1 MEQNCTVRLQLRA
14 RYLRLFVGL
23 LLLLQLFVPH
33 KGWMILLV
41 GLGGAWLLA
50 YLWAHSLAHGLELT
64 REMRYGWAQVGDKL
78 QERFTLANKGWAPAT
93 RVAILDHSNVPGYNI
108 SAVKG
113 IGERAII
120 HWFEEGVCDR
130 RGLYTLGPTSVETGD
145 PFGLYSIVLEFPTSV
160 TMMVMPPVVQLPS
173 LDVAPAGRAG
183 EGWHRARALEQ
194 TVSVSSVREYVPG
207 DSMRWI
213 HWPTTARCD
222 ETFVRTFDSTPS
234 SNWWIFLDMDSRVQ
248 AGKGRRATQ
257 ELGVI
262 LAASL
267 ADRGLQMGKA
277 VGLAT
282 YGQDLTWLQPRLSAE
297 QRWQILRALALI
309 DIGEH
314 SLAAL
319 LASTQ
324 QALKQRSGLVIITPD
339 VEGSWLDSVALLLRR
354 GVVPTVLLLD
364 QQAFGGRGDAS
375 RTVAS
380 LESMDVTH
388 YLITPE
394 LLDQPE
400 ARPGQIGQ
408 WRKTSRGR
416 WEPQFHSR
424 ELIWRAL
431 T

>member
-14 RYLRLFVGL
+14 RYLPFLVGL
-23 LLLLQLFVPH
+23 LFLLQLAVPY
-33 KGWMILLV
+33 KGWVILLV
-41 GLGGAWLLA
+41 GLGGAWLLGW
-50 YLWAHSLAHGLELT
+50 LWARSLARGLELT

-78 QERFTLANKGWAPAT
+78 QERFTLANKGPAPAT
-93 RVAILDHSNVPGYNI
+93 WVAILDHSNMPGYST
-108 SAVKG
+108 SAVKQ

-130 RGLYTLGPTSVETGD
+130 RGLYTLGPTSLETGD
-145 PFGLYSIVLEFPTSV
+145 PFGFYTVTLDFSTSV
-160 TMMVMPPVVQLPS
+160 AMMVMPPVVHLPS

-183 EGWHRARALEQ
+183 EGRHTARALEQ
-194 TVSVSSVREYVPG
+194 TVSAAGVREHQPG

-234 SNWWIFLDMDSRVQ
+234 SDWWIFLDMHRRVQ
-248 AGKGRRATQ
+248 AGRGQRAT
-257 ELGVI
+257 EENGVI

-267 ADRGLQMGKA
+267 ADHGLKMGKA

-282 YGQDLTWLQPRLSAE
+282 HGEDLTWLPPRLSAE
-297 QRWQILRALALI
+297 QRWQILQALALLET
-309 DIGEH
+309 GEH
-314 SLAAL
+314 TLAAL

-324 QALKQRSGLVIITPD
+324 QALKQRSGLVLITPD
-339 VEGSWLDSVALLLRR
+339 VEGSWLDSVALLMRR

-364 QQAFGGRGDAS
+364 RTAFGGEGDAS
-375 RTVAS
+375 RTVAM

-388 YLITPE
+388 YLVTPD
-394 LLDQPE
+394 LIDRPE
-400 ARPGQIGQ
+400 ARPGQIGR
-408 WRKTSRGR
+408 WRKTSRGH
-416 WEPQFHSR
+416 WEPQFHPQ